1 MAESVVGLV
10 LKAQNQA
17 SPELLKVTQ
26 QISQLGKNALTVTD
40 STKRFAGNLGAL
52 GGVAMG
58 AFRQLQ
64 SVQIAVYSL
73 TAGFQQAQHDA
84 INLNE
89 AMGRSRR
96 LFGEASADV
105 EKFASVSAESFGIA
119 SGDALK
125 YAATFGNILIGLR
138 VAPSQ
143 AADMSKALVAL
154 SADLRVFNQ
163 DISQEELLNRIK
175 SALTGNNKS
184 LREFGVTLS
193 EAAVKAKAMEMGLVA
208 NDKQMTSAIRA
219 QARYA
224 LIVEQTS
231 VVQGAFAE
239 SGGSI
244 VVSQAKMQA
253 KLQEASQQLGV
264 ALMPILRKVQE
275 VMLMMAQ
282 AGRTVADII
291 SQHMNVAFAVLA
303 IVLSRVAL
311 GIRINNVALRE
322 LIIGKIAAARATVAE
337 TAALSGSHVPT
348 MISTLLTKGL
358 ASAVRSLWTALGP
371 IGWAILAVT
380 VAMEAFGVA
389 GSNFQDNM
397 GQAELAAMET
407 GTGVLET
414 ADVIAEGEVDMERAA
429 KNFFGPIGDQ
439 AAINLDMA
447 TTNVK
452 NGVRGLIE
460 GFRGNRN
467 DIRSAVDQLKAD
479 LKDAMDPKK
488 EIAQLEKEMNSDLLK
503 RALKSNDPI
512 VKAQAEYTKKI
523 MEQRIAILKDPS
535 IMNQALATG
544 QTIDQVLEERAAQ
557 AAADAKAE
565 TQQRQEAE
573 MQAALQLA
581 FTRGERDGKNYVA
594 GWYKGAAIVTTADA
608 MSQLTDPETKRG
620 ELAAFGR
627 VLTPEE
633 RAAMAP
639 PKANVAGLGAGG
651 TGYSAAAAAAWS
663 KDPSMAAIIAANNA
677 KTAQDQVN
685 LAFAAGGG
693 WNGGAGAGGTTT
705 VTINQTFA
713 PGSVAN
719 KDYIAQ
725 VGNQVIKSL
734 NTSGV
739 RTKTGGQIP
748 PIAQ

>member
-26 QISQLGKNALTVTD
+26 QISALGRNALTTTD
-40 STKRFAGNLGAL
+40 STKQFAGNLGAL
-52 GGVAMG
+52 GGMAMG
-58 AFRQLQ
+58 AFRSLQ

-73 TAGFQQAQHDA
+73 TSGFQQAQHDA

-96 LFGEASADV
+96 LFGDASADV

-193 EAAVKAKAMEMGLVA
+193 EASVRAKAMEMGLIM
-208 NDKQMTSAIRA
+208 NEKQMTSSIRA

-239 SGGSI
+239 GGNSI

-253 KLQEASQQLGV
+253 KLQEASTQLGV

-275 VMLMMAQ
+275 VMLMLAQ
-282 AGRTVADII
+282 AGRAVAQVVSEHI
-291 SQHMNVAFAVLA
+291 NVAFAILA
-303 IVLSRVAL
+303 IILTRVAL
-311 GIRINNVALRE
+311 GIRINNIAVRE
-322 LIIGKIAAARATVAE
+322 LMISKIAAARATVAM
-337 TAALSGSHVPT
+337 TAAQSASHVPT
-348 MISTLLTKGL
+348 MIATLLTKGL
-358 ASAVRSLWTALGP
+358 TSAVRSLWVAIGP
-371 IGWAILAVT
+371 VGWAILAVT
-380 VAMEAFGVA
+380 VAMEAMGVA
-389 GSNFQDNM
+389 GADFQDNM
-397 GQAELAAMET
+397 GQAELATADF
-407 GTGVLET
+407 GQGVLST
-414 ADVIAEGEVDMERAA
+414 ADVIEDGSVDMARAA
-429 KNFFGPIGDQ
+429 ENFFGSVAS
-439 AAINLDMA
+439 AAGINLDMA

-479 LKDAMDPKK
+479 IKDAMDPKK
-488 EIAQLEKEMNSDLLK
+488 EIAQLEKEMNSKLIQQG
-503 RALKSNDPI
+503 LKSNDPI
-512 VKAQAEYTKKI
+512 VRAQAEYAKKI
-523 MEQRIAILKDPS
+523 MEQRIAILRDPS
-535 IMNQALATG
+535 IMNEALATG
-544 QTIDQVLEERAAQ
+544 QTIDQVLEARAAK
-557 AAADAKAE
+557 AAADAKDE
-565 TQQRQEAE
+565 TQRQQEQE
-573 MQAALQLA
+573 MKDALIAA
-581 FTRGERDGKNYVA
+581 FNRGEKDGQAYVA
-594 GWYKGAAIVTTADA
+594 GWHNGSAVVGTVGTLER
-608 MSQLTDPETKRG
+608 LTDPEAKRA
-620 ELAAFGR
+620 EIAKYGR
-627 VLTPEE
+627 VLSDAE
-633 RAAMAP
+633 RSAMNN
-639 PKANVAGLGAGG
+639 ANTAGAGAGG
-651 TGYSAAAAAAWS
+651 TGYAAAAAGEWA
-663 KDPSMAAIIAANNA
+663 KDPGMAAIIAAN
-677 KTAQDQVN
+677 
-685 LAFAAGGG
+685 AGGKTTAELHAANLMALQA
-693 WNGGAGAGGTTT
+693 NGGAAAGGTTT

-719 KDYIAQ
+719 KDYINL
-725 VGNQVIKSL
+725 VGNQVVKSL
-734 NTSGV
+734 NTAGV
-739 RTKTGGQIP
+739 RTRTGGQIP

>member
-58 AFRQLQ
+58 AFRSLQ

-73 TAGFQQAQHDA
+73 TSGFQQAQHDA

-89 AMGRSRR
+89 AMARSRR

-125 YAATFGNILIGLR
+125 YAATFGNILIGMR

-193 EAAVKAKAMEMGLVA
+193 ESSVKAKAMEMGLIS
-208 NDKQMTSAIRA
+208 NEKQMTASIKA

-224 LIVEQTS
+224 LIVEQTA

-282 AGRTVADII
+282 AGRAIADVI
-291 SQHMNVAFAVLA
+291 SQHMNVAFAALA
-303 IVLSRVAL
+303 IILTRVAL
-311 GIRINNVALRE
+311 GIRINNTALRE
-322 LIIGKIAAARATVAE
+322 LIIGKVAAARATVAE

-358 ASAVRSLWTALGP
+358 ASAVRSLWAALGP
-371 IGWAILAVT
+371 IGWAIIAVT
-380 VAMEAFGVA
+380 LAMEAFGVA
-389 GSNFQDNM
+389 GSDFKDNM
-397 GQAELAAMET
+397 GQAELASMEA
-407 GTGVLET
+407 GAGILDT
-414 ADVIAEGEVDMERAA
+414 ADVIAEGEVDMEKAA

-439 AAINLDMA
+439 ATINLDMA

-479 LKDAMDPKK
+479 LKDAMNPKK

-512 VKAQAEYTKKI
+512 VRAQAEYTKKI

-544 QTIDQVLEERAAQ
+544 QTIDQVLEDRAAQ
-557 AAADAKAE
+557 AALDAKNE
-565 TQQRQEAE
+565 TQQRQEEE
-573 MQAALQLA
+573 MKTAIELA
-581 FTRGERDGKNYVA
+581 FRRGEKDGQAYVA
-594 GWYKGAAIVTTADA
+594 GWHNGAAVVTTPVGLE
-608 MSQLTDPETKRG
+608 MLTDPEARRG
-620 ELAAFGR
+620 EIQSYGR
-627 VLTPEE
+627 VLTSEE
-633 RAAMAP
+633 RLAMNQNAGVVAAVGQA
-639 PKANVAGLGAGG
+639 AGSDN
-651 TGYSAAAAAAWS
+651 YAAAIERAMQSGGFGISAPAIPTTTGVGVVPPAWAS
-663 KDPSMAAIIAANNA
+663 
-677 KTAQDQVN
+677 N
-685 LAFAAGGG
+685 L
-693 WNGGAGAGGTTT
+693 NTGTTN

-719 KDYIAQ
+719 KDYINQ

-739 RTKTGGQIP
+739 RTRTGGQIP

>member
-26 QISQLGKNALTVTD
+26 QISALGRNALTTTD
-40 STKRFAGNLGAL
+40 STKQFAGNLGAL
-52 GGVAMG
+52 GGMAMG
-58 AFRQLQ
+58 AFRSLQ

-96 LFGEASADV
+96 LFGDASADV

-193 EAAVKAKAMEMGLVA
+193 EASVRAKAMEMGLIM
-208 NDKQMTSAIRA
+208 NEKQMTSSIRA

-239 SGGSI
+239 GGNSI

-253 KLQEASQQLGV
+253 KLQEASTQLGV

-275 VMLMMAQ
+275 VMLMLAQ
-282 AGRTVADII
+282 AGRAVAQVVSEHI
-291 SQHMNVAFAVLA
+291 NVAFGILA
-303 IVLSRVAL
+303 IILTRVAL
-311 GIRINNVALRE
+311 GIRINNIAVKE
-322 LIIGKIAAARATVAE
+322 LMISKIAAARATVAM
-337 TAALSGSHVPT
+337 TAAQSASHVPT
-348 MISTLLTKGL
+348 MIATLLTKGL
-358 ASAVRSLWTALGP
+358 AAAVRSLWAAIGP
-371 IGWAILAVT
+371 VGWAILAVT
-380 VAMEAFGVA
+380 VAMEALGVA
-389 GSNFQDNM
+389 GADFQDNM
-397 GQAELAAMET
+397 GQAELATADF
-407 GTGVLET
+407 GQGVLST
-414 ADVIAEGEVDMERAA
+414 ADVIEEGAVDMARAA
-429 KNFFGPIGDQ
+429 ENFFGGVAS
-439 AAINLDMA
+439 AAGINLDMA

-460 GFRGNRN
+460 GFRGNRG

-479 LKDAMDPKK
+479 IKDAMDPMK

-503 RALKSNDPI
+503 KALKSNDPI
-512 VKAQAEYTKKI
+512 VRAQAEYTKKI

-535 IMNQALATG
+535 IMNEALATG
-544 QTIDQVLEERAAQ
+544 QTIDQVLEARAAK
-557 AAADAKAE
+557 AAEDAKDE
-565 TQQRQEAE
+565 TQRQQEAE
-573 MQAALQLA
+573 MKTALQTA
-581 FTRGERDGKNYVA
+581 FNRGEKDGQSYVA
-594 GWYKGAAIVTTADA
+594 GWHNGTAVVGTVDTLER
-608 MSQLTDPETKRG
+608 LTDPEAKRA
-620 ELAAFGR
+620 EIAKYGR
-627 VLTPEE
+627 VLSDAE
-633 RAAMAP
+633 RTSM
-639 PKANVAGLGAGG
+639 NNIVNTAGAGAGG
-651 TGYSAAAAAAWS
+651 TGYAAAAAAEWA
-663 KDPSMAAIIAANNA
+663 KDPKMQQIIAANNQI
-677 KTAQDQVN
+677 TGAQAAN
-685 LAFAAGGG
+685 LQFALNGG

-719 KDYIAQ
+719 KDYINL